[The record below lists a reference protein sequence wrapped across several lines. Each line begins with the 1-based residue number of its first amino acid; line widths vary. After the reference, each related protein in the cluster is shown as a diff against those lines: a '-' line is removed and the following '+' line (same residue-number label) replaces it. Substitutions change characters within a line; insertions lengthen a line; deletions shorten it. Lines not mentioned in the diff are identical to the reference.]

1 MRTLPRLISQ
11 HRRSHAGVKLSPLP
25 ATHPQQPPVP
35 ATTAMKS
42 STETT
47 TATSPGK
54 TRSSAIKLIVF
65 LLVAA
70 AAAIGYWQ
78 FGDALTL
85 DNLASKE
92 TALREAKANAPLL
105 VFGIG
110 FLIYVLVT
118 GLSLPGA
125 AVLTLASGW
134 FFGLW
139 QGTLLVSFASTTGAT
154 LAFLFSRYL
163 FRDTIQRRFG
173 DRLEKFNA
181 ALEKEGPF
189 YLFTLRL
196 IPVVPFFVINLVM
209 GLTPIRTWSFWWVSQ
224 VGMLAGTVVYVYA
237 GASVPSLEEM
247 AERGMSGVLSPQVII
262 AFVVLGIF
270 PITVK
275 KIMARVRSRRE
286 TAEIARL
293 AGAEVLQESRRGY
306 GAACWRGLQQ
316 LPPSVRWILFCRA
329 DGCDDLSAL
338 GSFFHAGAD
347 GCDLILA
354 DRTSMPGNGASL
366 TTVQRF
372 GNRLAGSLIRLRW
385 GARFHDLGP
394 LRLVR
399 RSSIE
404 AMEMTDRGFGW
415 TVEMQAKAAAGRF
428 QCREIPVSYSTRMS
442 GKSKIAGT
450 ISGSLKAG
458 TVILLTLARLA
469 IAKSDR

>member
-1 MRTLPRLISQ
+1 
-11 HRRSHAGVKLSPLP
+11 
-25 ATHPQQPPVP
+25 
-35 ATTAMKS
+35 MKS

-47 TATSPGK
+47 TATSPRSK
-54 TRSSAIKLIVF
+54 RSSTIKLIVF

-70 AAAIGYWQ
+70 AAAVGYWK

-92 TALREAKANAPLL
+92 TALRDAKATTPLL

-262 AFVVLGIF
+262 AFVILGLF

-286 TAEIARL
+286 TAEK
-293 AGAEVLQESRRGY
+293 
-306 GAACWRGLQQ
+306 
-316 LPPSVRWILFCRA
+316 
-329 DGCDDLSAL
+329 
-338 GSFFHAGAD
+338 
-347 GCDLILA
+347 
-354 DRTSMPGNGASL
+354 
-366 TTVQRF
+366 
-372 GNRLAGSLIRLRW
+372 
-385 GARFHDLGP
+385 
-394 LRLVR
+394 LV
-399 RSSIE
+399 E
-404 AMEMTDRGFGW
+404 G
-415 TVEMQAKAAAGRF
+415 
-428 QCREIPVSYSTRMS
+428 
-442 GKSKIAGT
+442 
-450 ISGSLKAG
+450 
-458 TVILLTLARLA
+458 
-469 IAKSDR
+469 